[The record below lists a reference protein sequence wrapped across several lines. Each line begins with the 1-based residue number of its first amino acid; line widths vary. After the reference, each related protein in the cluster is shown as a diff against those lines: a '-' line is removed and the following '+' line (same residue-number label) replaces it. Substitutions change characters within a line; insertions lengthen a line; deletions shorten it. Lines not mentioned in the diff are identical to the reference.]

1 MTYSAGLACL
11 YILSAIHRFPNSTPS
26 RKASYMMVFR
36 KSAPALMAFV
46 IVLTVLSFDPA
57 IAETDWYT
65 IKAKV
70 FKACH
75 NMIKQGPGSSDE
87 PTLRCCQSFIREDVD
102 GICEHLNDLDDQT
115 VLKKL
120 VKAIRDCDK
129 SFKSTTKH
137 CASTMNEFV
146 SFTRHICYC
155 DVQLFDSSVLMLC
168 SLQNSFRRCKQ

>member
-1 MTYSAGLACL
+1 
-11 YILSAIHRFPNSTPS
+11 
-26 RKASYMMVFR
+26 MMVFR

-57 IAETDWYT
+57 IVETDWFT

-115 VLKKL
+115 VLKKTSQGYKRL
-120 VKAIRDCDK
+120 RQELQINHQTLCKY
-129 SFKSTTKH
+129 
-137 CASTMNEFV
+137 NE
-146 SFTRHICYC
+146 
-155 DVQLFDSSVLMLC
+155 
-168 SLQNSFRRCKQ
+168 